1 MESERGA
8 DNMRAA
14 LYFLPAGDPAA
25 VVNVSGVGILAAQSS
40 DLDALTLVEFLVSD
54 QAQQYFVKTTF
65 EYPLV
70 PGITSPEGLP
80 PLSELASAGFD
91 LSDLRTLADTQD
103 LLRKYGL
110 IF

>member
-1 MESERGA
+1 ME
-8 DNMRAA
+8 
-14 LYFLPAGDPAA
+14 
-25 VVNVSGVGILAAQSS
+25 AQSR
-40 DLDALTLVEFLVSD
+40 DLDALKLVEFLVSD
-54 QAQQYFVKTTF
+54 QAQQYFVSTTY

-70 PGITSPEGLP
+70 PGIASPEGLP
-80 PLSELASAGFD
+80 ALSELASADFD

>member
-1 MESERGA
+1 
-8 DNMRAA
+8 
-14 LYFLPAGDPAA
+14 

-80 PLSELASAGFD
+80 PLSEL
-91 LSDLRTLADTQD
+91 LRQD
-103 LLRKYGL
+103 STFL
-110 IF
+110 ICAPWQTPRISCGNTD